1 MSEEMI
7 WIFLLN
13 IASSLVLTGA
23 IWMVQLTGYTS
34 LARIHREDFKQHH
47 RSLTGRVLLLILPI
61 MVLELVTSIYLVIYT
76 ETLLLYHLTGLIMV
90 LAIWIST
97 LLLHLPMQLRL
108 HKGFDEELVHK
119 LRDTNWLRV
128 ILWSSKSVISL
139 QVLVEWMT

>member
-1 MSEEMI
+1 MSEETI

-23 IWMVQLTGYTS
+23 IWMVQLNGYNA
-34 LARIHREDFKQHH
+34 LARIHREDFKKHH
-47 RSLTGRVLLLILPI
+47 RSLAGRALLLILPL

-90 LAIWIST
+90 IAIWIST

-139 QVLVEWMT
+139 QVLLEWMT